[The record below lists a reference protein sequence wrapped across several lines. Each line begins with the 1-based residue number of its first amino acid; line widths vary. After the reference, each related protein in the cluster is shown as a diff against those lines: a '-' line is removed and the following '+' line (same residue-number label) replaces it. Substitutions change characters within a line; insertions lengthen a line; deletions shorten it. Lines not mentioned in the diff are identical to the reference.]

1 MKKSLKIGL
10 ISLASVILVVAIAVS
25 ILLFSVFSPSK
36 LAKIVN
42 NQADRFITCDFHI
55 DKVGLTFF
63 KTFPKIGLD
72 LENVVLKNPQKA
84 AVSDTLLYVKDCVA
98 TFNIRELLNNKH
110 AEINDFSLKDGVVNL
125 YVDENGKGN
134 YDVFRTDPND
144 TTSFDYTIDLQKVK
158 ANNIDVHYQNEQ
170 SNLEADLKQ
179 MDLTVKGAFE
189 NHNING
195 KLDANAKSLL
205 FVMADSTRI
214 NLSGQNLDASYD
226 GSFTDF
232 NLINGEADVQLQNA
246 RLLIDT
252 SLYVNDLDASFYS
265 KLRADFEAQ
274 RYDLKETVIKV
285 DGHSLL
291 VDGLVQQDTI
301 RHGYYTDLNY
311 ETDEWKI
318 VDIIPIIPEA
328 IIGNALDDIKIDGNM
343 QIQGTVKGTYS
354 SNHLPFITSDIVWK
368 NGSFAMQDFPLDF
381 EKVNGRFDMDLD
393 LNEQSNLTIKSLS
406 ATTRKRNQLSAT
418 GIVKNLFGKMLCDIV
433 ANGKLHVTDFKDFLP
448 EDFTQYDGKV
458 DLQVKTQLAYDPQ
471 KDFSIDNISK
481 AVINSRFSDL
491 EMLYQDTML
500 VYSPDLQADI
510 TFPVTEKPYKIN
522 EWLNAKIK
530 TSELRIKNKHSLAR
544 KDIIGTSVQLD
555 AYTNNLLDSTVEL
568 KFATTYRLN
577 QLNVWA
583 DTVSAQFF
591 QPEGVFVLK
600 NANQMRLD
608 YSGSSVKIDVDNN
621 GPSTS
626 LKKKDLYDF
635 FTENIKLHAEIDYK
649 DQEEHPLLRW
659 SPVVQLQLA
668 NAKAEVRDLEHA
680 VGFPALNVDFNPQ
693 KCVLKKANLKFGQ
706 SDINLTG
713 TITGIE
719 AYLHDKGLLKGNLD
733 LVANYLNLNEIMDV
747 VDGFGAPDSLVD
759 QAEKMEAQN
768 GDSPFIVPFGMDV
781 NMKTTIKKAL
791 FEEAEFRNVA
801 GRVYVKDGVLVLEEM
816 GLTNDAARMQLTAM
830 YRTPRM
836 NHLFLGF
843 DFHLLDIKIDKLIA
857 MIPEVDTIMPM
868 LKSFSGSAEFHFAA
882 ETYLKSNYDIKYST
896 LRGAAAING
905 HDLVVLDSE
914 TYRNIAKK
922 LKSNKNTE
930 NKIDSLSTEFTI
942 FKNEIDVYPFLLS
955 IDKYSAIISGRH
967 NLDMT
972 YDYNISLLKPLRIGL
987 EINGLG
993 DRLKF
998 KVGKPKYANLF
1009 KPEKQNVVESNIM
1022 ELKTLI
1028 NKTLQSNVKNDDAMK
1043 R

>member
-1 MKKSLKIGL
+1 MKKALKITL
-10 ISLASVILVVAIAVS
+10 ISLGSLFLVIAIAVS
-25 ILLFSVFSPSK
+25 IALFSIFSPSK

-42 NQADRFITCDFHI
+42 SQADKFLTCDFHI

-110 AEINDFSLKDGVVNL
+110 AQIHDFSLKDGVVNL

-158 ANNIDVHYQNEQ
+158 AKNIDVHYQNEQ
-170 SNLEADLKQ
+170 SKLEADLQQ

-189 NHNING
+189 NQNING

-205 FVMADSTRI
+205 FVMSDSTRI
-214 NLSGQNLDASYD
+214 NLSGQNLEASYD

-232 NLINGEADVQLQNA
+232 NLINGVADVQLQNA

-301 RHGYYTDLNY
+301 RHGYYTDLHY

-343 QIQGTVKGTYS
+343 QIQGTVKGTYYP
-354 SNHLPFITSDIVWK
+354 NHLPFINSDIVWK
-368 NGSFAMQDFPLDF
+368 NGSFAMQGFPLDF
-381 EKVNGRFDMDLD
+381 EKVNGRFDLDLD
-393 LNEQSNLTIKSLS
+393 LNERSDLTIKSLS

-418 GIVKNLFGKMLCDIV
+418 GTVKNLFGKMLCDIV
-433 ANGKLHVTDFKDFLP
+433 ANGKLHITDFKDFLP
-448 EDFTQYDGKV
+448 EDFTRYDGKA
-458 DLQVKTQLAYDPQ
+458 DLQVKTQLVYNPETE
-471 KDFSIDNISK
+471 FSIDNISK
-481 AVINSRFSDL
+481 ATIDGQLTNL
-491 EMLYQDTML
+491 ELLYHDTML
-500 VYSPDLQADI
+500 LISPQMQVAVE
-510 TFPVTEKPYKIN
+510 FPVMQRPYKIN
-522 EWLNAKIK
+522 EWLNAKINAGAL
-530 TSELRIKNKHSLAR
+530 SISNPGQYAVSAS
-544 KDIIGTSVQLD
+544 DIHLD
-555 AYTNNLLDSTVEL
+555 AYTNNLLDSTIEL
-568 KFATTYRLN
+568 KFATTYQFD
-577 QLNVWA
+577 QLNVQA
-583 DTVSAQFF
+583 DTIFAQMS
-591 QPEGVFVLK
+591 QPKGVFVYQNSDK
-600 NANQMRLD
+600 IQIDYVGSTVNATVGNA
-608 YSGSSVKIDVDNN
+608 VKFHTQTLN
-621 GPSTS
+621 
-626 LKKKDLYDF
+626 
-635 FTENIKLHAEIDYK
+635 LHAKTDYK
-649 DQEEHPLLRW
+649 EKEENLLLRW
-659 SPVVQLQLA
+659 SPTVQLQLA
-668 NAKAEVRDLEHA
+668 NAKAELQDITHA
-680 VGFPALNVDFNPQ
+680 VEFPMLNVDFNPQ

-713 TITGIE
+713 NITGIE
-719 AYLHDKGLLKGNLD
+719 TYMHDKGLLKGNLE
-733 LVANYLNLNEIMDV
+733 LVANYLNLNELMDFV
-747 VDGFGAPDSLVD
+747 SGFGAPDSLSA
-759 QAEKMEAQN
+759 QAEASAEQN
-768 GDSPFIVPFGMDV
+768 EETPFIVPFGVDV
-781 NMKTTIKKAL
+781 NMTTTIKKAL
-791 FEEAEFRNVA
+791 YEESEFRNIA

-816 GLTNDAARMQLTAM
+816 GLTNDAARMQLTTM

-857 MIPEVDTIMPM
+857 MIPEVDTILPM

-905 HDLVVLDSE
+905 HDLVVLDNE

-922 LKSNKNTE
+922 LMFSKKTE
-930 NKIDSLSTEFTI
+930 NKIDSLSTEITI
-942 FKNEIDVYPFLLS
+942 FRNEIDVYPFLLS

-972 YDYNISLLKPLRIGL
+972 YDYNISLVKPVRIGL
-987 EINGLG
+987 DIIGLS
-993 DRLKF
+993 DKLKF
-998 KVGKPKYANLF
+998 KVGKAKYATLF
-1009 KPEKQNVVESNIM
+1009 KPEKQNVVESNIL

-1028 NKTLQSNVKNDDAMK
+1028 NKTLQANV